1 MRGRETVGFM
11 SIETR
16 DDAVTRSFVEG
27 MIALQFEVTAVSQ
40 KGIDSEYRHPDIQI
54 YRFVSVA
61 TAPQ

>member
-1 MRGRETVGFM
+1 M